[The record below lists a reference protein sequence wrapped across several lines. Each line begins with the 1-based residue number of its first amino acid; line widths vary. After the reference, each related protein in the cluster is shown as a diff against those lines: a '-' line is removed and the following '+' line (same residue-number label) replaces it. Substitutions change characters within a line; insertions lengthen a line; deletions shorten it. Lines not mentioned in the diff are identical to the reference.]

1 MRNRL
6 NGRPS
11 ILITGATDG
20 LGFAVAR
27 VLARQGAH
35 LILHGRNA
43 EKLDQVATTLR
54 SEILR
59 SEIPN
64 SSVETEVADF
74 ESLRQVDQ
82 MATRILEKHHA
93 LQVLVNNA
101 GIGAG
106 FANRQRALTVD
117 GLEARFAV
125 NYLAG
130 YHLTKRL
137 LPLLKAAAPARVV
150 NIASLAQHA
159 IDFENVQLEREFDSL
174 RAYGQSKLAQI
185 MHAFDLGAELEDVG
199 VTVNALH
206 PSSLMP
212 TNMVLEGWTRT
223 IDTLEAGAGATVRLV
238 TGADVS
244 GLTGQFFNKL
254 VIGEPDQ
261 QAFDSSARAQLREVS
276 DRLIATALAH
286 PVNAN
291 L

>member
-1 MRNRL
+1 MNAER
-6 NGRPS
+6 S
-11 ILITGATDG
+11 TILITGATDG
-20 LGFAVAR
+20 LGSAVAR
-27 VLARQGAH
+27 VLAEQGAH

-43 EKLDQVATTLR
+43 EKLEQVTKT
-54 SEILR
+54 LR

-64 SSVETEVADF
+64 SSFETELADF

-82 MATRILEKHHA
+82 MATRILEKHQG

-106 FANRQRALTVD
+106 FANRQRAVTRD

-137 LPLLKAAAPARVV
+137 IPLLKTAAPARVV
-150 NIASLAQHA
+150 NIASLAQHP
-159 IDFENVQLEREFDSL
+159 IDFANLQLEQEFDSL

-185 MHAFDLGAELEDVG
+185 MHAFDLAAELEHSG

-223 IDTLEAGAGATVRLV
+223 IDTLEAGVTATVRLA
-238 TGADVS
+238 TGADVA
-244 GLTGQFFNKL
+244 GITGQFFNKL
-254 VIGEPDQ
+254 VVREPDQ
-261 QAFDSSARAQLREVS
+261 QAFDSSVRTQLREVS
-276 DRLIATALAH
+276 DRLIAAAL
-286 PVNAN
+286 VR
-291 L
+291 

>member
-1 MRNRL
+1 MNAER
-6 NGRPS
+6 S
-11 ILITGATDG
+11 TILITGATDG

-27 VLARQGAH
+27 VLAEQGAH

-43 EKLDQVATTLR
+43 EKLELVTKT
-54 SEILR
+54 LR

-64 SSVETEVADF
+64 SSVETELADF

-82 MATRILEKHHA
+82 MATRILEKHQG

-106 FANRQRALTVD
+106 FANRQRAVTSD

-137 LPLLKAAAPARVV
+137 LPLLKTAAPARMV
-150 NIASLAQHA
+150 NIASLAQHP
-159 IDFENVQLEREFDSL
+159 IDFANLQLEQEFDSL

-185 MHAFDLGAELEDVG
+185 MHAFDLAAELEHSG

-223 IDTLEAGAGATVRLV
+223 IDTLEAGATATVRLA
-238 TGADVS
+238 TGADVA
-244 GLTGQFFNKL
+244 GITGQFFNKL
-254 VIGEPDQ
+254 VIGEPDH
-261 QAFDSSARAQLREVS
+261 QAFDLSVRTQLREVS
-276 DRLIATALAH
+276 DRLIAAAL
-286 PVNAN
+286 VQ
-291 L
+291 

>member
-1 MRNRL
+1 MNAE
-6 NGRPS
+6 RPT

-20 LGFAVAR
+20 LGLAVAR
-27 VLARQGAH
+27 VLAEQGAH

-43 EKLDQVATTLR
+43 EKLEHITKT
-54 SEILR
+54 LR

-64 SSVETEVADF
+64 SSFETELADF

-82 MATRILEKHHA
+82 MATRILEKHQG

-106 FANRQRALTVD
+106 FANRQRAVTRD

-137 LPLLKAAAPARVV
+137 IPLLKTAAPARVV
-150 NIASLAQHA
+150 NIASLAQHP
-159 IDFENVQLEREFDSL
+159 IDFANFQLEHEFDSL

-185 MHAFDLGAELEDVG
+185 MHAFDLAAELEHSG

-223 IDTLEAGAGATVRLV
+223 IDTLESGVTATVRLA
-238 TGADVS
+238 TGTDVA
-244 GLTGQFFNKL
+244 GITGQFFNKL
-254 VIGEPDQ
+254 VVGEPDQ
-261 QAFDSSARAQLREVS
+261 QAFDLSVRAHLREVS
-276 DRLIATALAH
+276 DHLIAAAL
-286 PVNAN
+286 VR
-291 L
+291 

>member
-1 MRNRL
+1 MNAE
-6 NGRPS
+6 RPN

-27 VLARQGAH
+27 VLAEQGAH

-43 EKLDQVATTLR
+43 EKLELVSKT
-54 SEILR
+54 LR

-64 SSVETEVADF
+64 SSLETELADF
-74 ESLRQVDQ
+74 ESLRRVDQ
-82 MATRILEKHHA
+82 MATRILEKHRA

-106 FANRQRALTVD
+106 FANRQRAVTVD

-137 LPLLKAAAPARVV
+137 MPLLKAAAPARVV
-150 NIASLAQHA
+150 NIASLAQNP
-159 IDFENVQLEREFDSL
+159 IDFANLQLEREFDSL

-185 MHAFDLGAELEDVG
+185 MHAFDLAAELEHSG

-212 TNMVLEGWTRT
+212 TNMVREGWTRT
-223 IDTLEAGAGATVRLV
+223 IDTLEAGVTATVRLA
-238 TGADVS
+238 TGADVA
-244 GLTGQFFNKL
+244 GITGQFFNKL
-254 VIGEPDQ
+254 VIGEPDH
-261 QAFDSSARAQLREVS
+261 QAFDSGVRAQLRQVS
-276 DRLIATALAH
+276 DRLIAVAL
-286 PVNAN
+286 VQ
-291 L
+291 

>member
-1 MRNRL
+1 MNAER
-6 NGRPS
+6 S
-11 ILITGATDG
+11 TILITGATDG
-20 LGFAVAR
+20 LGSAVAR
-27 VLARQGAH
+27 VLAEQGAH

-43 EKLDQVATTLR
+43 EKLEQVTKT
-54 SEILR
+54 LR

-64 SSVETEVADF
+64 SSFETELADF

-82 MATRILEKHHA
+82 MATRILEKHQA

-106 FANRQRALTVD
+106 FANRQRAVTRD

-137 LPLLKAAAPARVV
+137 IPLLKTAAPARVV
-150 NIASLAQHA
+150 NIASLAQHP
-159 IDFENVQLEREFDSL
+159 IDFANFQLEHEFDSL

-185 MHAFDLGAELEDVG
+185 MHAFDLAAELEHSG

-223 IDTLEAGAGATVRLV
+223 IDTLESGVTATVRLA
-238 TGADVS
+238 TGTDVA
-244 GLTGQFFNKL
+244 GITGQFFNKL
-254 VIGEPDQ
+254 VVGEPDQ
-261 QAFDSSARAQLREVS
+261 QAFDLSVRAHLREVS
-276 DRLIATALAH
+276 DHLIAAAL
-286 PVNAN
+286 VR
-291 L
+291 